1 MREIKY
7 RAFYDNMMFD
17 VACINMYYGNVVL
30 LAVNEEQEKYISTIN
45 KKAMI
50 DCNNRL
56 SVEISKAIIQQY
68 TGLKDKNGTEIYEG
82 DIVKFEDVGEE
93 GYEYKEGFDFT
104 NYASVEFDNGRWEL
118 NNFLDNNSGILETM
132 NSCHEDFIAEFK
144 SFEVIGNIYEN
155 PSLLEGRE

>member
-1 MREIKY
+1 MREIRF
-7 RAFYDNMMFD
+7 RAWDRID
-17 VACINMYYGNVVL
+17 KLMYEPVTILN
-30 LAVNEEQEKYISTIN
+30 NWQNTEEQNQEL
-45 KKAMI
+45 M
-50 DCNNRL
+50 
-56 SVEISKAIIQQY
+56 QY

-104 NYASVEFDNGRWEL
+104 NYASIEFDNGRWEL

-132 NSCHEDFIAEFK
+132 NSCHEDFITEFK

-155 PSLLEGRE
+155 PELLEGRE